1 MERLF
6 ILFFIN
12 VLFLSSWQLRS
23 ISADSLSDDEA
34 AIALHIKALH
44 NRNSEVREAAADA
57 LRRIIA
63 RYPSGTSNIR
73 SKDSGE
79 AYWMEKVSQVKA
91 GMTKADVVKI
101 IPPLPESAEEITP
114 NGDVS
119 YRLDNDWVVIIPYH
133 HSNKVISS
141 AKLAKLELLVYV
153 RPPEDYT
160 GTWTTWYVNGQK
172 GSEVQ
177 YENGGYNGL
186 LTYYHDNGQKSY
198 EQHYADN
205 VCDGPDTGWYKDGLK
220 MYSGQYRK
228 GKLDGKWIH
237 WFHSGEKQSEDNFKD
252 GEFDGLIAGWY
263 ENGQMRFEMNY
274 KNGIKDG
281 VEAGWDEQGAL
292 QYMRVYK
299 NGRVLDARTGQSP

>member
-281 VEAGWDEQGAL
+281 VETGWDEQGAL